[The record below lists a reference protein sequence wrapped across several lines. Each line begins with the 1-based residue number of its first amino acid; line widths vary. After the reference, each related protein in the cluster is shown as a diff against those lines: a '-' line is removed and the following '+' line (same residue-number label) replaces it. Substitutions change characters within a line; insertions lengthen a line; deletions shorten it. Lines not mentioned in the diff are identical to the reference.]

1 MANTSQSQDVEH
13 KGPKSNPLES
23 RQSGSSDRPAQGGL
37 DREMVRKSEVRQI
50 EKAMDETT
58 AQPASPTVRNAIEG
72 NSLAPHQP
80 DVDARHRRI
89 SEAAYRI
96 AEARGFASGSELD
109 DWLAAERDVDAT
121 DQERLAPASK
131 PAPAKQGECAPDR
144 AAAPAPE
151 VPKVGSRDA
160 PGG

>member
-13 KGPKSNPLES
+13 KGPKSNPLDS

-37 DREMVRKSEVRQI
+37 DREMVRESKVRQT

-72 NSLAPHQP
+72 NSLAPHEP
-80 DVDARHRRI
+80 DADARHRRI
-89 SEAAYRI
+89 SEAAYRL

-121 DQERLAPASK
+121 DRDRLAAGSK
-131 PAPAKQGECAPDR
+131 AAPAKQGECAPGR